1 MPLDSLAKTAAGL
14 PAIPLIDAG
23 HDGPTALAVAVPDHL
38 AQIMAISEKRYG
50 RIALALGDRI
60 SRRWLERT
68 ANPYLDEIAAVART
82 VGRPGAHLL
91 NLSYEWTCTSGVG
104 PDPDGDGS
112 RLLRTLDW
120 PLDGLGRNVVVA
132 RQEGEAGVYYNVT
145 WPGFSGVV
153 TAMAPGRFS
162 AAINQ
167 PPMRQYTPS
176 CWLDWAISR
185 ARTLKSDALP
195 PAHLLRRVFDTCR
208 TFDAAK
214 AMLTDSPICL
224 PAFFVLSG
232 TRPDQG
238 CVIERLERRAAVRP
252 APVSAANHWIAL
264 PVPGRT
270 RGFDSE
276 GRCAL
281 MERLRDRAAD
291 DFAWV
296 APPILNETTRL
307 AVSANAACGRLVV
320 QGFES
325 ISPAT
330 TVFRL

>member
-1 MPLDSLAKTAAGL
+1 MPLDALAKTAPGL
-14 PAIPLIDAG
+14 PVIPLIDAG
-23 HDGPTALAVAVPDHL
+23 RDGPTALAAAAPDHL
-38 AQIMAISEKRYG
+38 ARIMAISEKRYG
-50 RIALALGDRI
+50 RVALALGDRI
-60 SRRWLERT
+60 SRGWLERT
-68 ANPYLDEIAAVART
+68 ANPYLTEIAAVARAI
-82 VGRPGAHLL
+82 GRPGAHLL

-132 RQEGEAGVYYNVT
+132 RQHGEAGVYYNVT
-145 WPGFSGVV
+145 WPGFSGIV

-167 PPMRQYTPS
+167 PPMRRYTPS
-176 CWLDWAISR
+176 CWFDWVISR
-185 ARTLKSDALP
+185 GRTFRSHALP

-208 TFDAAK
+208 TFEAAK
-214 AMLTDSPICL
+214 AMLTETPICL

-232 TRPDQG
+232 IREDQG
-238 CVIERLERRAAVRP
+238 CVIERLETRAAVRP

-264 PVPGRT
+264 PVPGHP
-270 RGFDSE
+270 RGFDSD

-291 DFAWV
+291 DFGWV

-307 AVSANAACGRLVV
+307 AVSANAARGRLAV

-325 ISPAT
+325 TGPAT
-330 TVFRL
+330 AVFRV

>member
-1 MPLDSLAKTAAGL
+1 MPLDALARTAPGL

-23 HDGPTALAVAVPDHL
+23 RDGPNALAVAAPDRL
-38 AQIMAISEKRYG
+38 ARIMAISEKRYG
-50 RIALALGDRI
+50 RVALALGDRI

-68 ANPYLDEIAAVART
+68 ANPYLGEIAAVARM

-91 NLSYEWTCTSGVG
+91 NLSYEWTCTSSVG

-120 PLDGLGRNVVVA
+120 PLDGLGRNVIVA
-132 RQEGEAGVYYNVT
+132 RQHGEAGVYYNVT

-167 PPMRQYTPS
+167 PPLRRYTPS

-185 ARTLKSDALP
+185 GRTFRSDALP

-214 AMLTDSPICL
+214 AMLTETPICL

-238 CVIERLERRAAVRP
+238 CVVERLETCAAVRP

-264 PVPGRT
+264 TVPGRT

-291 DFAWV
+291 DFGWV

-307 AVSANAACGRLVV
+307 AVSATAARGWLAAW
-320 QGFES
+320 GFES
-325 ISPAT
+325 TGPAT
-330 TVFRL
+330 AVFRL